1 MKNKGFLATLTA
13 VMLATPMMFGASFN
27 KTEKP
32 VEVNAADDYYESID
46 KFDTGNELLSK
57 LGTLNNQ
64 NRTRMIPYESLR
76 SYFSRTDS
84 YPGGGVTS
92 FYTGK
97 RISGSVTREH
107 IWPYSRLV
115 LSGYDEKGE
124 RLHEGDNLIEQDLQ
138 MVRPCSYDLNDGRGN
153 KFYGM
158 ESDLTYDPGG
168 EGDLSYRG
176 EAARIVF
183 YCAIA
188 DSGLTLVD
196 KDNDYSSNHT
206 MGRLSTLLEWNL
218 QYAVTSRETSRNT
231 AVQNIQRHRNPFV
244 DHPEYACRIWG
255 NTNFATKK
263 ICSSYG
269 FEKELTVKWDT
280 STITSIAV
288 PNDGHRDLSLYL
300 NNSKV
305 SSDYTVSFVDPN
317 TGYDIT
323 SDIAELNI
331 ESSTAV
337 ITGKNVGTGL
347 LKASASYTLSNGN
360 TETLSKYIDVKVAN
374 ETNLSDLEVSGNY
387 KKEYVVGDTFDP
399 TGMVVTAIYGNGM
412 KQDVTK
418 YVTLTNTALN
428 SPRQGFPVRVSYQEG
443 TASLSITVRVNV
455 SSGSTPTGGSSNGCG
470 GNIAT
475 TSITLAA
482 ISLLGISFLV
492 FATYRRKKKE

>member
-13 VMLATPMMFGASFN
+13 VMLATPMMFGASFA
-27 KTEKP
+27 KVETP
-32 VEVNAADDYYESID
+32 VEVNAAVGNYYDSIGA
-46 KFDTGNELLSK
+46 FDTGDDLLAKLRELNGQK
-57 LGTLNNQ
+57 
-64 NRTRMIPYESLR
+64 RTRLISYDNMW
-76 SYFSRTDS
+76 SYFSQTDPYSS
-84 YPGGGVTS
+84 YGVMS
-92 FYTGK
+92 FYD
-97 RISGSVTREH
+97 GSYCGSTYTREH
-107 IWPYSRLV
+107 IWPFSRLFLNNV
-115 LSGYDEKGE
+115 TGNE
-124 RLHEGDNLIEQDLQ
+124 RGDNDIEKDLYEI
-138 MVRPCSYDLNDGRGN
+138 RPCSSSINEGRNN
-153 KFYGM
+153 KFYGY
-158 ESDLTYDPGG
+158 ETNDNLYDPGQYG
-168 EGDLSYRG
+168 KLDYRG
-176 EAARIVF
+176 DAARIIF
-183 YCAIA
+183 YCVIA
-188 DSGLTLVD
+188 DENLHLSENE
-196 KDNDYSSNHT
+196 NDGVMQRS
-206 MGRLSTLLEWNL
+206 MGKLSTLLEWNL
-218 QYAVTSRETSRNT
+218 QYAVTSRELTRNN
-231 AVQNIQRHRNPFV
+231 AVQDIQGHRNPFV

-255 NTNFATKK
+255 NTNMATKK
-263 ICSSYG
+263 VCASHG

-305 SSDYTVSFVDPN
+305 SSDYTLSFVDP
-317 TGYDIT
+317 TYGFDIT
-323 SDIAELNI
+323 SDIAELNT
-331 ESSTAV
+331 EASTAV

-387 KKEYVVGDTFDP
+387 KKEYVVGDTFDS
-399 TGMVVTAIYGNGM
+399 TGMIVTAIYGNGM

-428 SPRQGFPVRVSYQEG
+428 SPRQGFPVRVTYQEG

-482 ISLLGISFLV
+482 ISLLGISFLA